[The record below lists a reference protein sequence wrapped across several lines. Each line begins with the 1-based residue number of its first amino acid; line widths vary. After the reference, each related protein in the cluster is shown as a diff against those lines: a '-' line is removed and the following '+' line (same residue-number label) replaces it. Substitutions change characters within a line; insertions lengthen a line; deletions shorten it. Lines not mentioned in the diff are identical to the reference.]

1 MGGMKGKTT
10 SISNIPRDVTTL
22 RGDLAE
28 WLKGTSNPGGIGAQ
42 AERDFE
48 TLWAKKLADYK
59 KLLPSGMDDVTKR
72 SMISAFEQGK
82 EREREGYLRANP
94 QGAYSSIF
102 NNNTGTPYTA
112 GQADRTQVAD
122 VARENPT
129 TIGPAGRAAFTPVMS
144 GEAMKTDP
152 LKQAQT
158 STLRRDPQFQSIV
171 DMITGKV
178 SSGNLGATAQAGNAG
193 STVGMVQSMDQLAG
207 QPNAYFKEQVLSPYK
222 DLFKQNRSEALAAA
236 REGSGNL
243 TGSGYANALGTTVNR
258 SLGEENKTLSDILTQ
273 LGTFEIGR
281 QQQVADR
288 EQGRLVSNAGFDTQ
302 AAIASA
308 GNKTQGNL
316 AGLSSLSDLTRLFS
330 NESLD
335 AAKRADTISMFNSGE
350 LNKGML
356 DYASR
361 SDAMKMFD
369 TGQVN
374 SSMTQQ
380 AMQNAQL
387 ETERAIAQGRISSEE
402 GQNYYNQQV
411 ARTLRQAE
419 LDQQNNQFN
428 TEQRNTGGMFER
440 QLTNSN
446 SNQNTQNFLQL
457 LMSMTGG
464 GVSGPTAAYQPGAW
478 DAIAQILP
486 WIGTAVGAYYG
497 GRRSNG

>member
-10 SISNIPRDVTTL
+10 TINNVPSDVGTL

-28 WLKGTSNPGGIGAQ
+28 WLRGTSNPGGISAQ

-48 TLWAKKLADYK
+48 TLWAKKLNDYK
-59 KLLPSGMDDVTKR
+59 KLLPPGMDEVTKR
-72 SMISAFEQGK
+72 SMISAFERGK

-102 NNNTGTPYTA
+102 NNNPGTPYVP
-112 GQADRTQVAD
+112 GQSDRVQVGD
-122 VARENPT
+122 VARQDPT

-144 GEAMKTDP
+144 GEAMQTDP

-158 STLRRDPQFQSIV
+158 ATLRRDPQFQSIV

-178 SSGNLGATAQAGNAG
+178 GSGSLGANAQAGNAG

-207 QPNAYFKEQVLSPYK
+207 QPNAYFKEQVLTPYK

-258 SLGEENKTLSDILTQ
+258 SLAEENKTLSDVLTQ

-302 AAIASA
+302 ASIASA

-316 AGLSSLSDLTRLFS
+316 AGISALGDLTRLFS

-350 LNKGML
+350 LNKGIL
-356 DYASR
+356 DFASR

-369 TGQVN
+369 TGQANTVG
-374 SSMTQQ
+374 TQQ
-380 AMQNAQL
+380 AIQNAQM

-402 GQNYYNQQV
+402 GQNYFNQMMT
-411 ARTLRQAE
+411 RTLRQAE

-440 QLTNSN
+440 QLTNTN
-446 SNQNTQNFLQL
+446 ANQNAQNFLQL
-457 LMSMTGG
+457 LMGMSTGG
-464 GVSGPTAAYQPGAW
+464 VGGPTQAYQPGAW

-486 WIGTAVGAYYG
+486 FLGTLAGSYYG
-497 GRRSNG
+497 AKQSQR